1 MPKQDEGH
9 RYDDIIN
16 LPHHVSETR
25 PHMSMH
31 DRAAQFSPFAA
42 LSGYDDAVKETARLT
57 EQRIELGEDEAQKL
71 AQRLNLL
78 QNRLREM
85 PDSGAPEVNITY
97 FVADERKAGGKYVT
111 VNGAVMKI
119 DTYARTLT
127 LADGTKIPIDEI
139 INLDGEIF
147 NAAL

>member
-85 PDSGAPEVNITY
+85 PDSGAPEVKITY
-97 FVADERKAGGKYVT
+97 FVPDERKAGGKYVT